1 MAAEEELARIDR
13 ELDDARRDLRDTLE
27 QVNEKVEL
35 AEAELR
41 PVTIVRHHTLGVSCV
56 AAALGFVAGGGLQA
70 VRLEWIALGAL
81 LGSAIMASRKPG
93 SEDGDGAA
101 G

>member
-27 QVNEKVEL
+27 RVNEKVEL
-35 AEAELR
+35 AEAEFR
-41 PVTIVRHHTLGVSCV
+41 PVTIVRHHTFAVSCV
-56 AAALGFVAGGGLQA
+56 AAALGFLAGGGL
-70 VRLEWIALGAL
+70 RTLRIEWLGLGAL
-81 LGSAIMASRKPG
+81 LGSAIMASRKP
-93 SEDGDGAA
+93 SIEDGDGAD

>member
-27 QVNEKVEL
+27 QVNDKVEL

-41 PVTIVRHHTLGVSCV
+41 PVTIVRHHTLAVSCV
-56 AAALGFVAGGGLQA
+56 AAALGFAAGGGL
-70 VRLEWIALGAL
+70 RTLRIEWLAIGAL

-93 SEDGDGAA
+93 TEDRDGTA